1 MSSSNLIRWGA
12 LAIMVAGALSIL
24 LGALSIPWFVKE
36 SSEGT
41 GWFLVEMT
49 RWAALVVGLAG
60 LYLYLRSSGR
70 VGVIGMVGLCMLA
83 IVSLAN
89 VIIYLTFALTDGAG
103 AQGFDARFGAIQALL
118 TILGILLSGLGILR
132 AGSLPRVGAWLWI
145 LAALSF
151 MGVIV
156 SFIVGASGAFANW
169 GFLVVDGLWGVGCI
183 VLGRS
188 LWSHRGEPVQPARVS

>member
-41 GWFLVEMT
+41 GWFLLEMT

-60 LYLYLRSSGR
+60 LYLRSSGR

-103 AQGFDARFGAIQALL
+103 AQVFDARFGAIQALL

-132 AGSLPRVGAWLWI
+132 ARSLPRVGAWLWM

-169 GFLVVDGLWGVGCI
+169 GFLVADGLWGVGSI
-183 VLGRS
+183 VLGHS
-188 LWSHRGEPVQPARVS
+188 LCSHRGEPVQPARVS

>member
-24 LGALSIPWFVKE
+24 LGALSIPSFVKE

-41 GWFLVEMT
+41 GWFLLEMT
-49 RWAALVVGLAG
+49 RWAALLVGLAG

-89 VIIYLTFALTDGAG
+89 VVIYLIFALTEGAG
-103 AQGFDARFGAIQALL
+103 AQWFDARFGLIQALL
-118 TILGILLSGLGILR
+118 TIFGTLLSGMGILR
-132 AGSLPRVGAWLWI
+132 ARSLPRAGAWLWI

-151 MGVIV
+151 LGIIV
-156 SFIVGASGAFANW
+156 SFIVGANDTFANW
-169 GFLVVDGLWGVGCI
+169 GFLVADGLFGLGCI
-183 VLGRS
+183 VLGHG

>member
-24 LGALSIPWFVKE
+24 LGALSIPWFVEE

-41 GWFLVEMT
+41 GWFLLEMT

-60 LYLYLRSSGR
+60 LYLRSSGR

-132 AGSLPRVGAWLWI
+132 GRSLPRVGAWLWI
-145 LAALSF
+145 LAAVSF

-156 SFIVGASGAFANW
+156 SFIVGASGAFANY
-169 GFLVVDGLWGVGCI
+169 GFLVADGLWGVG
-183 VLGRS
+183 S
-188 LWSHRGEPVQPARVS
+188 